1 MSVAFAHKK
10 VGMDAMLTT
19 PGALL
24 LQFGFL
30 MLGIAVVAPK
40 LSHVRL
46 LIGAAALAWLV
57 AAILVRDP
65 VNMGWSAVLLALC
78 LVMSGR
84 GLWSNTMVRF
94 SEDEKQM
101 YDRLFSELPR
111 NRARHLF
118 DQGIWLTGKEG
129 DTLTYEGA
137 LVSHLYYLAEGEA
150 RVLSQGQQ
158 VGLCH
163 PGDLIGE
170 LTVLSGEN
178 ASATVILT
186 TPARFWCAPAEDL
199 RPYVE
204 AHEDVRRALE
214 HGFATVLKAKLR
226 ASNRAMVEAHG
237 GAAPEA

>member
-1 MSVAFAHKK
+1 
-10 VGMDAMLTT
+10 MLTT

-30 MLGIAVVAPK
+30 ILGIALIAPK
-40 LSHVRL
+40 LSYIRL

-57 AAILVRDP
+57 AAILARDSL
-65 VNMGWSAVLLALC
+65 NMAWTGVLLALC
-78 LVMSGR
+78 LVVSGR
-84 GLWSNTMVRF
+84 GLWSNATVRF
-94 SEDEKQM
+94 SEDEKKM
-101 YDRLFSELPR
+101 YDTLFSDLPR
-111 NRARHLF
+111 SRARHLF
-118 DQGIWLTGKEG
+118 DQGLWLAGKEG

-178 ASATVILT
+178 ASATVILN

-214 HGFATVLKAKLR
+214 HGFATVMKAKLR
-226 ASNRAMVEAHG
+226 ASNQAMVAAAQAA
-237 GAAPEA
+237 GA